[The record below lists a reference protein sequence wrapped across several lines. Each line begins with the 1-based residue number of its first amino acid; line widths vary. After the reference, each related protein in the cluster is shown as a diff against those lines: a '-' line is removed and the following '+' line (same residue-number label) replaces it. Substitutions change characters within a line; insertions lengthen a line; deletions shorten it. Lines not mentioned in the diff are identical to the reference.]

1 MNKAQEQPPQRKVRV
16 FDLDDVPD
24 GEARRVEVE
33 GHKIAVV
40 RIGEDLFAIG
50 DMCSHANYSL
60 SEGPVDP
67 EEVTIECWKHG
78 AQFSLCDGV
87 PMSLPATQPVPVFKV
102 ESSENSI
109 YIHIPEGSE

>member
-1 MNKAQEQPPQRKVRV
+1 MNKAQEQPPQRKGRG

-24 GEARRVEVE
+24 GQARRVEGE

-67 EEVTIECWKHG
+67 EEVTIECWKHR
-78 AQFSLCDGV
+78 AQFSLCDGT

>member
-1 MNKAQEQPPQRKVRV
+1 MDKSQEQTSGRKVRV
-16 FDLDDVPD
+16 LGLDDVPD

-40 RIGEDLFAIG
+40 RIGEELYAIG

-78 AQFSLCDGV
+78 AQLSLCDGIPV
-87 PMSLPATQPVPVFKV
+87 SLPATQPVPVFKV

-109 YIHIPEGSE
+109 YLHMPEGSE